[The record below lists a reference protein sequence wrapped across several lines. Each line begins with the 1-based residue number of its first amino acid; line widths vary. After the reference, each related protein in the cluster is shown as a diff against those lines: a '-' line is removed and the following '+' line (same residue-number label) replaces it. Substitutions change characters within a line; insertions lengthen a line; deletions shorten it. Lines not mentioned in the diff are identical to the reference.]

1 MKQKPIYQIIRR
13 LKATGD
19 NEQNLLKIMDD
30 NRRIFDKAKGS
41 MHKHQAWEGGY
52 LQHVA
57 DCMTI
62 AQLFFNHSPWELP
75 FSWSSVVLVLF
86 LHDIE
91 KPFIQDRMAN
101 NPEMPIWNKTQRLM
115 FRGDLIA
122 KYDIKLSLEEQNA
135 LLYIEGEGD
144 DYHPTKRVMN
154 ELGALCHMADV
165 GSARIWHDRNKPEQS

>member
-1 MKQKPIYQIIRR
+1 MKQKPIYQIIRH

-30 NRRIFDKAKGS
+30 NRRIFDTAKGS
-41 MHKHQAWEGGY
+41 LHKHQAWEGGY
-52 LQHVA
+52 LQHIA

-91 KPFIQDRMAN
+91 KPFMQGHMADDPN
-101 NPEMPIWNKTQRLM
+101 MRPWNEAVRVG
-115 FRGDLIA
+115 FRDGIIA
-122 KYDIKLSLEEQNA
+122 RYNITLTDEERKA
-135 LLYIEGEGD
+135 LQYIHGEGL
-144 DYHPTKRVMN
+144 DYSPKERVMN
-154 ELGALCHMADV
+154 ELGALCHMADI
-165 GSARIWHDRNKPEQS
+165 GSSRIWHDRNKPEQS